1 VKAPARAPSKPQTPS
16 ILPQFGRLLDGK
28 GPSRKPLIA
37 SGPKAS
43 HARPLGMHADDG
55 ASKPVAGVVKTHLS
69 DEQLES
75 YRQLLLHKR
84 AVLLGDVTAIERGA
98 LDSGSGALSNMPSH
112 LAEQGSETYDQSL
125 SLDLAA
131 VDRKLIREI
140 DAALERINNRT
151 YGVCEISG
159 KPISQERL
167 KELPWARYTIEA
179 AREVERQ
186 SMRG

>member
-1 VKAPARAPSKPQTPS
+1 
-16 ILPQFGRLLDGK
+16 
-28 GPSRKPLIA
+28 
-37 SGPKAS
+37 
-43 HARPLGMHADDG
+43 MHADDG
-55 ASKPVAGVVKTHLS
+55 VSKPAAEAVKTHLS
-69 DEQLES
+69 AEQLET